1 MRLTHEVYGG
11 IRGGGRKIY
20 GFVVG
25 LSRRGGGRQ
34 RQRQRQPRQA
44 VAMAM
49 ATAMAGGRA
58 ETRCGNKGQKISEYG
73 RVDAGKR

>member
-25 LSRRGGGRQ
+25 LSRRGGGG